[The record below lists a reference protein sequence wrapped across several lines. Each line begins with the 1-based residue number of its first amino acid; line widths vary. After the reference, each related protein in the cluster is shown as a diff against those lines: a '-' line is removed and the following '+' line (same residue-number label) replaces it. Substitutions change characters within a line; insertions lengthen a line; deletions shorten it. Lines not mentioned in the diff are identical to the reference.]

1 MEMLDTMTS
10 TLSPDFFK
18 FLLESEGKRAMR
30 YTYFFSILTVEIDQV
45 ENGEVLTTLADLIR
59 QSIRNTDV
67 VGRINHKRFSVI
79 LHHAEAQ
86 NTYSVGERIRD
97 RVENYNFEL
106 KESPHKRTVS
116 VGGAC
121 FPSHTPDVQGLLL
134 TAHEMLQ
141 RAKSGGGNKVYLPE
155 T

>member
-1 MEMLDTMTS
+1 MLDHMTS

-18 FLLESEGKRAMR
+18 FLLESESKRAMR
-30 YTYFFSILTVEIDQV
+30 YTYFFSILTVEVDQV

-67 VGRINHKRFSVI
+67 VGRIDHKRFSVI

-97 RVENYNFEL
+97 RVEHYNFVL
-106 KESPHKRTVS
+106 KNSHHKRTVS

-141 RAKSGGGNKVYLPE
+141 RAKSVGGNKVYLPE
-155 T
+155 I

>member
-1 MEMLDTMTS
+1 MMDPMTS
-10 TLSPDFFK
+10 TLSEDFFK

-45 ENGEVLTTLADLIR
+45 EKSEVLATLAQLIR
-59 QSIRNTDV
+59 KSIRNTDV
-67 VGRINHKRFSVI
+67 IGKVNEGRFSVI
-79 LHHAEAQ
+79 LHHAEAP

-97 RVENYNFEL
+97 QVENYNFPL
-106 KESPHKRTVS
+106 KNNQHKRTVS

-141 RAKSGGGNKVYLPE
+141 RAKSSGGNKVFLPE
-155 T
+155 M

>member
-1 MEMLDTMTS
+1 
-10 TLSPDFFK
+10 
-18 FLLESEGKRAMR
+18 MR
-30 YTYFFSILTVEIDQV
+30 YTYFFSILTVEVDQV

-67 VGRINHKRFSVI
+67 VGRIDHKRFSVI

-97 RVENYNFEL
+97 RVEHYNFVL
-106 KESPHKRTVS
+106 KNSHHKRTVS

-141 RAKSGGGNKVYLPE
+141 RAKSVGGNKVYLPE
-155 T
+155 I